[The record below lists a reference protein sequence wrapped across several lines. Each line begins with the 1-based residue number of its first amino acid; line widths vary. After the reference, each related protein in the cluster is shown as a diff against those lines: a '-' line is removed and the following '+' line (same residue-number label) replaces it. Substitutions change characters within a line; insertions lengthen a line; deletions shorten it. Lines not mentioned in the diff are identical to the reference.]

1 MVGTQ
6 FCASIRCTNSRKKKP
21 DLSFFRF
28 PKDKERSRRWV
39 QHSRREDLLGRTSE
53 SLYRSCVFCAEHF
66 EDSQFMNSD
75 KKKLV
80 WDAVPTK
87 FDVPNLPPQV
97 TSKRPPRTSRD
108 PIPNKKSKLLA
119 SPTDKGSQIVEL
131 MQSEHLP
138 APENNRRMVTMD
150 TMVREVRELYLSKFQ
165 PQHRHHALSP
175 KVFLH
180 RLSPTLLEKCTT
192 RSGRT
197 NDDSLSDE
205 REAWLDDDRV
215 DGVVSDD
222 DHCWI
227 QDPLPSPLTKDD
239 NNSSSSSE
247 LVKKRKSANTA
258 VKRSRRKR
266 ALSEVVEV
274 DIKQEEEVVVV
285 EDTSS
290 AAVTTVPMT
299 ILPADTY
306 PHLALYTNTLIS
318 QPSVDPLEVVKTA
331 REEATIKEETSEGE
345 VIVMPF
351 IVRENSKPVI
361 PSSAVLVTDQS
372 LSKSEGTSNKTVS
385 PATNEKSLK
394 DLSEYLLEL
403 NENTLKCTKRIEKIR
418 QEYERRVSTVE
429 AEKMENEREIGR
441 VLLLIKSLKDPEDD
455 QSSPHS
461 TPPVS
466 PEITTAESSEK
477 QRHQSASSKNNFASS
492 SSASSTGKAGKTG
505 ARTSKSKKT
514 TTRPYDKKPLVVKY
528 WAVRALET
536 GQSKTQVMAK
546 YGVPPSTLS
555 DWFRQKYSIK
565 QAYENSI

>member
-1 MVGTQ
+1 MPTLHLPKM
-6 FCASIRCTNSRKKKP
+6 KK
-21 DLSFFRF
+21 
-28 PKDKERSRRWV
+28 E
-39 QHSRREDLLGRTSE
+39 G
-53 SLYRSCVFCAEHF
+53 
-66 EDSQFMNSD
+66 
-75 KKKLV
+75 
-80 WDAVPTK
+80 
-87 FDVPNLPPQV
+87 PQ
-97 TSKRPPRTSRD
+97 
-108 PIPNKKSKLLA
+108 IA
-119 SPTDKGSQIVEL
+119 EL
-131 MQSEHLP
+131 MESERLP

-165 PQHRHHALSP
+165 PHHRHHALSP

-180 RLSPTLLEKCTT
+180 RLNPTLVEKCTA
-192 RSGRT
+192 RSGHT
-197 NDDSLSDE
+197 NDDSVSDE

-227 QDPLPSPLTKDD
+227 QDPLPSPLPKDD

-247 LVKKRKSANTA
+247 QVNKRKSSNTA
-258 VKRSRRKR
+258 VRRRRKR

-274 DIKQEEEVVVV
+274 NIKQEEVVVV
-285 EDTSS
+285 EDTS

-306 PHLALYTNTLIS
+306 PHLPHSHTLVS
-318 QPSVDPLEVVKTA
+318 QPSVERLEVVKTVI
-331 REEATIKEETSEGE
+331 EEVTIKEESSSSSEEEEE

-351 IVRENSKPVI
+351 MVRKNSKSVI
-361 PSSAVLVTDQS
+361 PSSADQS
-372 LSKSEGTSNKTVS
+372 LSKSEGTSNITVS
-385 PATNEKSLK
+385 SATTKKSLK
-394 DLSEYLLEL
+394 DLSAYLLEL
-403 NENTLKCTKRIEKIR
+403 NENTLKCTNRIEKIR
-418 QEYERRVSTVE
+418 QEYESHISTVE

-441 VLLLIKSLKDPEDD
+441 VLLMIKSLNDPEDD

-461 TPPVS
+461 TPPAS
-466 PEITTAESSEK
+466 PRITTAESSEE
-477 QRHQSASSKNNFASS
+477 QRHQSASSQNNFAS

-514 TTRPYDKKPLVVKY
+514 PTRPYDKKPLVVKY

-555 DWFRQKYSIK
+555 DWFKQKYSIK